1 MDLLEIVKTIKE
13 DWAILVFVF
22 GLGAAWFQGKMWFK
36 GVNDILDS
44 VKQSAT
50 SNGENLASL
59 NQKMDHLHDR
69 VNNLEGTT
77 KDILSTQHEQDV
89 KLAVLSSKKD

>member
-1 MDLLEIVKTIKE
+1 MDLIEIIKTIKE

-36 GVNDILDS
+36 GVNGTLGS
-44 VKQSAT
+44 VKQSA
-50 SNGENLASL
+50 SENGNNLAML

-69 VNNLEGTT
+69 VNNLEGTA
-77 KDILSTQHEQDV
+77 KDMLSVQHEQEV
-89 KLAVLSSKKD
+89 KLAVLVSKKD

>member
-1 MDLLEIVKTIKE
+1 MDILEIVKTIKE

-36 GVNDILDS
+36 GVNDTLDT
-44 VKQSAT
+44 VRKSAT
-50 SNGENLASL
+50 DNGSNLAML

-69 VNNLEGTT
+69 VGNLESTT
-77 KDILSTQHEQDV
+77 KEMLSVQHDQEV

>member
-1 MDLLEIVKTIKE
+1 VDILEIVKTIKE

-36 GVNDILDS
+36 GVNDTLDT
-44 VKQSAT
+44 VRKSAT
-50 SNGENLASL
+50 DNGSNLAML

-69 VNNLEGTT
+69 VGNLESTT
-77 KDILSTQHEQDV
+77 KEMLSVQHDQEI

>member
-1 MDLLEIVKTIKE
+1 MDLLEIIKTIKE

-36 GVNDILDS
+36 GVNDTLDS
-44 VKQSAT
+44 VKQSAVD
-50 SNGENLASL
+50 NGNNLAAL

-77 KDILSTQHEQDV
+77 KDILATQHEQEV
-89 KLAVLSSKKD
+89 KLAVLISKKD

>member
-1 MDLLEIVKTIKE
+1 MDLLEIIKTIKE

-36 GVNDILDS
+36 GVNDTLGS
-44 VKQSAT
+44 VKQSAND
-50 SNGENLASL
+50 NGNNLALL

-69 VNNLEGTT
+69 VGNLEGTT
-77 KDILSTQHEQDV
+77 KDIMSTQHEQEV
-89 KLAVLSSKKD
+89 KLAVLISKKD

>member
-1 MDLLEIVKTIKE
+1 MDIFEIVKTIKE
-13 DWAILVFVF
+13 DWATLVFVF

-36 GVNDILDS
+36 GVNDTLDT
-44 VKQSAT
+44 VRKSAT
-50 SNGENLASL
+50 DNGSNLAML

-69 VNNLEGTT
+69 VGNLESTT
-77 KDILSTQHEQDV
+77 KEMLSVQHDQEV

>member
-1 MDLLEIVKTIKE
+1 MDILEIVKTIKE

-36 GVNDILDS
+36 GVNDTLDS
-44 VKQSAT
+44 VRKSAT
-50 SNGENLASL
+50 DNGTNLSML

-69 VNNLEGTT
+69 VGNLESTT
-77 KDILSTQHEQDV
+77 KEMLSVQHEQEI

>member
-1 MDLLEIVKTIKE
+1 VDILEIVKTIKE

-36 GVNDILDS
+36 GVNDTLDT
-44 VKQSAT
+44 VRKSAT
-50 SNGENLASL
+50 DNGSNLASL

-69 VNNLEGTT
+69 VGNLESTT
-77 KDILSTQHEQDV
+77 KEMLSVQHDVDV

>member
-1 MDLLEIVKTIKE
+1 MDLLEIIKTIKE

-36 GVNDILDS
+36 GVNDTLGS
-44 VKQSAT
+44 VKKS
-50 SNGENLASL
+50 SGDNGNNLAML

-69 VNNLEGTT
+69 VNNLEGTA
-77 KDILSTQHEQDV
+77 KDMLATQHEQEV
-89 KLAVLSSKKD
+89 KLAVLISKKD

>member
-1 MDLLEIVKTIKE
+1 MDILEIVKTIKE

-36 GVNDILDS
+36 GVNDTLDT
-44 VKQSAT
+44 VRKSAT
-50 SNGENLASL
+50 DNGSNLAML

-69 VNNLEGTT
+69 VGNLESTT
-77 KDILSTQHEQDV
+77 KEMLSVQHDVDV

>member
-1 MDLLEIVKTIKE
+1 MDILEIVKTIKE

-36 GVNDILDS
+36 GVNDTLDT
-44 VKQSAT
+44 VRKSAT
-50 SNGENLASL
+50 DNGSNLASL

-69 VNNLEGTT
+69 VGNLESTT
-77 KDILSTQHEQDV
+77 KEMLSVQHDVDV

>member
-1 MDLLEIVKTIKE
+1 MDILEIVKTIKE

-36 GVNDILDS
+36 GVNDTLDT
-44 VKQSAT
+44 VRKSAT
-50 SNGENLASL
+50 DNGSNLAML

-69 VNNLEGTT
+69 VGNLESTT
-77 KDILSTQHEQDV
+77 KEMLSVQHDQEI

>member
-1 MDLLEIVKTIKE
+1 VDILEIVKTIKE

-36 GVNDILDS
+36 GVNDTLDT
-44 VKQSAT
+44 VRKSAT
-50 SNGENLASL
+50 DNGSNLAML

-69 VNNLEGTT
+69 VGNLESTT
-77 KDILSTQHEQDV
+77 KEMLSVQHDVDV